1 MESKR
6 FQEPD
11 LPQWQGE
18 FKNDYIG
25 KRFEGQ

>member
-11 LPQWQGE
+11 LPQWLGE
-18 FKNDYIG
+18 FKYDYIRKCFKG
-25 KRFEGQ
+25 